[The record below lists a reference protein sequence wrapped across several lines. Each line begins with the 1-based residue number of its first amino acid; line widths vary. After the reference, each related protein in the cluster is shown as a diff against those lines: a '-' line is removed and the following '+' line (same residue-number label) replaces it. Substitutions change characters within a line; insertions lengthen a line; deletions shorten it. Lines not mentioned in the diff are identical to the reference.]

1 MNKRNRV
8 AAHKHRA
15 TRKKLK
21 EKRRR
26 EKALAGQPAGSGGR
40 GEAGT

>member
-8 AAHKHRA
+8 AVHKHRA
-15 TRKKLK
+15 KRKKVR

-26 EKALAGQPAGSGGR
+26 EKAVPGRPASSGG
-40 GEAGT
+40 